1 MTLLLGALTLGF
13 IYALVALGVYISSRI
28 LLFRDL
34 TVDGSFTFGACA
46 TTVLLLQ
53 GWNPAL
59 ATLGGFGAG
68 FIAGAVTGLVNTW
81 FQINGLIAGILV
93 MTGLFSVNLRL
104 MGKSNLAHY
113 QAPATLMT
121 WAEDIGRR
129 VFGDVREVS
138 VLGWPIS
145 PRDLAFFAFTA
156 VIASVVGWLLYS
168 FFRSDLGT
176 AMRATGDNAQMITAQ
191 GVNVGRMV
199 TFGLAL
205 SNGLVGLGGALFAQ
219 YQGFADVGMGVGMLV
234 WGLAAIVI
242 GEVIV
247 GSARFGLMIT
257 ATIMGSILARLLL
270 AIALRLGLRT
280 DDFQLVT
287 ALFLFLALI
296 LPAQMTKLKKVVGK
310 A

>member
-34 TVDGSFTFGACA
+34 TVDGAFTFGACA
-46 TTVLLLQ
+46 TTMLLLK

-59 ATLGGFGAG
+59 ATLGGFLAG
-68 FIAGAVTGLVNTW
+68 FVAGIVTGLINTW

-93 MTGLFSVNLRL
+93 MTGLFSVNLRI
-104 MGKSNLAHY
+104 MGKSNQAHF
-113 QAPATLMT
+113 QAPATMMT
-121 WAEDIGRR
+121 WAEDVGARI
-129 VFGDVREVS
+129 FGNVREVS
-138 VLGWPIS
+138 VLGWPVS
-145 PRDLAFFAFTA
+145 PRDLAFFGFTA
-156 VIASVVGWLLYS
+156 IIACAVGWLLYS
-168 FFRSDLGT
+168 FFRSDYGT
-176 AMRATGDNAQMITAQ
+176 AMRATGDNAQMVIAQ
-191 GVNVGRMV
+191 GVNVGRMM
-199 TFGLAL
+199 TLGLAL

-257 ATIMGSILARLLL
+257 AAIMGSILARLLL

-296 LPAQMTKLKKVVGK
+296 LPAQMTKLKKLVGK
-310 A
+310 K